1 MIHKSF
7 KLMAAGLVLA
17 CLPLVAVQAADASD
31 RTEALKITRQ
41 AVHVLDQI
49 EKTPDHAIPQDLLR
63 GAKAVAVVPTVVK
76 AGFIVGARHGEGL
89 ISVRRSDGTWSYPV
103 FIDMS
108 GGSVGFQA
116 GVSSTDVVLVFTTKR
131 GVNGIVHGKFTL
143 GANAAVA
150 AGPVG
155 RNAHASTDAQL
166 HAEIYSYSRSR
177 GLFAGVAL
185 DGTAITIDYD
195 DLEAVYGSGI
205 TPRRV
210 FEGGVQNVP
219 APIKTFRDRL
229 ARYSGPQTAAST
241 TAGSR

>member
-1 MIHKSF
+1 MTR
-7 KLMAAGLVLA
+7 KLFRVLASGLVLA
-17 CLPLVAVQAADASD
+17 CLPLVAVQAADVSE
-31 RTEALKITRQ
+31 RNEALNMANQAIT
-41 AVHVLDQI
+41 VLDKI
-49 EKTPDHAIPQDLLR
+49 EQSPDHAIPQDLLR
-63 GAKAVAVVPTVVK
+63 NAKAVAVVPTVVK
-76 AGFIVGARHGEGL
+76 AGFVIGARHGEGL
-89 ISVRRSDGTWSYPV
+89 VSVRRSDGTWSYPV

-116 GVSSTDVVLVFTTKR
+116 GVSSTDVILVFRTER
-131 GVNGIVHGKFTL
+131 GVNGLVHSKFTL

-185 DGTAITIDYD
+185 DGTAMTIDYD
-195 DLEAVYGSGI
+195 AMEAVYGSGI

-210 FEGGVQNVP
+210 FEGGVSNVP
-219 APIKTFRDRL
+219 EQLTAFRNRL
-229 ARYSGPQTAAST
+229 TRYSGQQGAS
-241 TAGSR
+241 GSGH